1 MANAGKTV
9 IVAALDGTFQRKPFG
24 PILNLV
30 PMAESVV
37 KLKAV
42 CMVCFKDA
50 AFSKRLGSETEVSS
64 VTWSLFFLDDLTS
77 YAMYSIDRGN
87 RRSRKVH
94 GSVSNLLQPSGQEPP
109 HCHDPHQRGG
119 ALHWKT
125 AVPWWDNLV
134 TSYTFTIL
142 GFFLFFVLSLLCH
155 KLYYNIVTYLLSTRT
170 SIILLKL

>member
-64 VTWSLFFLDDLTS
+64 VT
-77 YAMYSIDRGN
+77 
-87 RRSRKVH
+87 
-94 GSVSNLLQPSGQEPP
+94 
-109 HCHDPHQRGG
+109 
-119 ALHWKT
+119 
-125 AVPWWDNLV
+125 
-134 TSYTFTIL
+134 
-142 GFFLFFVLSLLCH
+142 
-155 KLYYNIVTYLLSTRT
+155 
-170 SIILLKL
+170 